1 VVKLDLNDLVARLN
15 RYVYSPIS
23 VGHQTYH
30 TQMNMALRVHP
41 AHSVHLIVGGWGRY
55 VMNHRS
61 LEAKPGSIFFFVP
74 GMLFE
79 WESSL
84 SDPLEFYNIR
94 FDYAEAYRS
103 DGEWRL
109 HAPPTEPFPFSGQ
122 YPMRNT
128 VRVANLFEHIFRMS
142 RKVDPFTVMNRNI
155 AFQQLLLFIAEDI
168 LSGQTP
174 HDGGT
179 MIESSIEYMMRHF
192 HEELRLESLA
202 DQAGWSVGHYC
213 KMFKKITG
221 YSPKDYIIRLR
232 IDRAKELLE
241 FQQYRLKEIA
251 ASVGY
256 DDEFYFSRIFKKI
269 TGVSPSEYVR
279 R

>member
-1 VVKLDLNDLVARLN
+1 M
-15 RYVYSPIS
+15 
-23 VGHQTYH
+23 H
-30 TQMNMALRVHP
+30 MALRVHP
-41 AHSVHLIVGGWGRY
+41 AHSVHLIVKGWGRY
-55 VMNHRS
+55 IMNHVS
-61 LEAKPGSIFFFVP
+61 LDTKPGSLFFFVP

-84 SDPLEFYNIR
+84 EDPLEFYNIR
-94 FDYAEAYRS
+94 FDLAEAYKQE
-103 DGEWRL
+103 DAWRL
-109 HAPPTEPFPFSGQ
+109 QSQPSEPFPLSGR
-122 YPMRNT
+122 YSVRNSIRT
-128 VRVANLFEHIFRMS
+128 ANLFEHLFQLS
-142 RKVDPFTVMNRNI
+142 RKVDPFTVMSREI
-155 AFQQLLLFIAEDI
+155 GFRQLLLAIAED
-168 LSGQTP
+168 LRTEQTP
-174 HDGGT
+174 SDSGEAVET
-179 MIESSIEYMMRHF
+179 SVQYMTRHF

-202 DQAGWSVGHYC
+202 DLAGWSVGHYC

-269 TGVSPSEYVR
+269 TGVSPSDYVR